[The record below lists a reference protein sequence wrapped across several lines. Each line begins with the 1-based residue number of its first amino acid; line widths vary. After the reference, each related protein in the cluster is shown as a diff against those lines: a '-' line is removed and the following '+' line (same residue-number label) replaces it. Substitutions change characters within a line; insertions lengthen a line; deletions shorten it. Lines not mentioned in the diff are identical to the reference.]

1 MSLIRPSNVCYPD
14 TVGCRRLTIPR
25 IAAAAEDTVTFR
37 TGRKRMMALDKKG
50 AGPVERPAR
59 VKPGWVGVHEHRAM
73 SNFSNG
79 GSRPIRSAAV
89 QS

>member
-1 MSLIRPSNVCYPD
+1 MSSSGDKAHIPDPSSNVCYPD

-50 AGPVERPAR
+50 
-59 VKPGWVGVHEHRAM
+59 
-73 SNFSNG
+73 
-79 GSRPIRSAAV
+79 SRPC
-89 QS
+89 